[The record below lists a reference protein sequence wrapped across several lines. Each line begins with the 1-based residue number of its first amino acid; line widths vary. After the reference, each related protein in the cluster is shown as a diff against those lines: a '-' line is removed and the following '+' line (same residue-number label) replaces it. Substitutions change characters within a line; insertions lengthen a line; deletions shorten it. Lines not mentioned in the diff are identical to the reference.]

1 MKKNFVDA
9 GVLIAAARG
18 NDELAR
24 RAMEVLDDSDREF
37 VASAFLKLEVIPQP
51 SFNQRRIEVDFMND
65 FFASVS
71 Q

>member
-1 MKKNFVDA
+1 
-9 GVLIAAARG
+9 
-18 NDELAR
+18 
-24 RAMEVLDDSDREF
+24 MEVLDDSDREF